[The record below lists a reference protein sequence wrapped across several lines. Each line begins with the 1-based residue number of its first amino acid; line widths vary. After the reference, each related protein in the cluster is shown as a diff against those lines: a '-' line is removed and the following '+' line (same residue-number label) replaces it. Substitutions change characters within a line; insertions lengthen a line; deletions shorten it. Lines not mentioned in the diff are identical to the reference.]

1 VTTLTDA
8 APATAVSRAMVHA
21 LVDYVVAKGYRPE
34 DGALGIR
41 GQLGSAEPLAFEHQG
56 RAVRVVGCESALAVR
71 EALLD
76 RPRDG
81 WLVIVTDRDEPDLGA
96 GLLAHLLGQQLRRP
110 DPWQAVR
117 QRFRAVSID
126 AQLTAERGHKEI
138 AVGLLEASPAAGWP
152 AATAGVLTRDHAY
165 GSVARALL
173 ELPEG
178 PVDLVSVLGW
188 TTRTTLPTR
197 IVELRERAGDPL
209 TDAVLRWVAAA
220 AGPVAALVAH
230 VLGSGRPTDL
240 VPFGLV
246 VDVLDQA
253 PDEQRSAAGTA
264 LARLTHHWG
273 RDHEDGVRL
282 VAPVAR
288 TVTAGLLSDRH
299 RQADA
304 RQAIDRAEALVR
316 EAGAEDLTL
325 GSDLLPSGLTRRF
338 SHLADPLSRDP
349 VRRRSE
355 IESAWLAVDGHAL
368 SPGDPRTGPFH
379 AAVRLAR
386 WLAGTGTRGPS
397 GNLAALA
404 QRQVEVDGW
413 VDSAV
418 NDAAAGVDD
427 PELGVA
433 LAAVLD
439 AARQVRDRH
448 DVEFATALARGTAD
462 ESGAGAGYLEHDGG
476 RTYLLER
483 VLPDVV
489 LPLARPE
496 SPVLLLV
503 LDGLSTGVATE
514 VLERLLGGTRPRWAE
529 QLLPGCDRRAG
540 GLAVLPTT
548 TEISRASLLTGTLT
562 RGEQAVEL
570 KGYQALTRA
579 HGLSRAAL
587 FHKRILDTTRL
598 GFSISDEVRSAID
611 DPEIALVTCVLNTID
626 DALDRSDPAGTS
638 WTADAVKHL
647 EPLLERARS
656 AGRRVVIT
664 ADHGHVVERRLGT
677 QRLHGAPGPARHRP
691 TGDPVEDGE
700 VVVAGPRVLAHG
712 GRAVLAVSERLRYG
726 PLKAGYHGGG
736 APAEAVVPLVL
747 LTPVELAEADGA
759 RPAPPQEPAW
769 WSLVALD
776 LPGPIAAPPVPA
788 TSTPTLF
795 DEPTSPAA
803 EHLSLGRRV
812 TASAAYAEARAL
824 AGRLRITDD
833 QVAKLVDRLAAAP
846 QRRLSLAQAAVV
858 LGVPPSSISGA
869 VEQARKVL
877 NVEGYPVLSREA
889 VTDTVI
895 LDVGLLVEQFGVT
908 L

>member
-1 VTTLTDA
+1 VN
-8 APATAVSRAMVHA
+8 
-21 LVDYVVAKGYRPE
+21 
-34 DGALGIR
+34 
-41 GQLGSAEPLAFEHQG
+41 
-56 RAVRVVGCESALAVR
+56 
-71 EALLD
+71 
-76 RPRDG
+76 
-81 WLVIVTDRDEPDLGA
+81 
-96 GLLAHLLGQQLRRP
+96 
-110 DPWQAVR
+110 
-117 QRFRAVSID
+117 
-126 AQLTAERGHKEI
+126 
-138 AVGLLEASPAAGWP
+138 
-152 AATAGVLTRDHAY
+152 
-165 GSVARALL
+165 
-173 ELPEG
+173 
-178 PVDLVSVLGW
+178 
-188 TTRTTLPTR
+188 
-197 IVELRERAGDPL
+197 
-209 TDAVLRWVAAA
+209 
-220 AGPVAALVAH
+220 
-230 VLGSGRPTDL
+230 
-240 VPFGLV
+240 
-246 VDVLDQA
+246 VLDQA

-273 RDHEDGVRL
+273 RDLEGGVRL

-325 GSDLLPSGLTRRF
+325 GSELLPSGLTRRF
-338 SHLADPLSRDP
+338 RHLAEPLSRDP
-349 VRRRSE
+349 VRRDPMRRRSE
-355 IESAWLAVDGHAL
+355 IESAWLAVDAHAL

-386 WLAGTGTRGPS
+386 WLAAGTDTRGPS
-397 GNLAALA
+397 GNLATLA

-413 VDSAV
+413 VDLAV

-427 PELGVA
+427 PELGAA

-448 DVEFATALARGTAD
+448 DGEFATALARGTA
-462 ESGAGAGYLEHDGG
+462 EEAGAGPGYLEHDGG
-476 RTYLLER
+476 RIYLLER

-489 LPLARPE
+489 LPLTRLE

-503 LDGLSTGVATE
+503 LDGLSTGVAAE
-514 VLERLLGGTRPRWAE
+514 VLERLLSGPRPRWAE
-529 QLLPGCDRRAG
+529 QLLPGCNRRAG
-540 GLAVLPTT
+540 GLAVLPTI
-548 TEISRASLLTGTLT
+548 TEISRASLLTGTLA

-579 HGLSRAAL
+579 HGLSGAAL

-626 DALDRSDPAGTS
+626 DALDRSDPAGTT

-677 QRLHGAPGPARHRP
+677 PRLHGAPGPARHRP

-700 VVVAGPRVLAHG
+700 VVVAGRRVLAHG

-747 LTPVELAEADGA
+747 LAPVELAEADNA
-759 RPAPPQEPAW
+759 RPAPPQQPDW
-769 WSLVALD
+769 WLLGALD
-776 LPGPIAAPPVPA
+776 AVVPVQTIATTATVPSGSIA
-788 TSTPTLF
+788 PTLF
-795 DEPTSPAA
+795 DESEPPTPSIAG
-803 EHLSLGRRV
+803 SLGGRIV
-812 TASAAYAEARAL
+812 ASAAYAEARTL
-824 AGRLRITDD
+824 AGRVRVTPE
-833 QVAKLVDRLAAAP
+833 QVARLVDRLVAVP
-846 QRRLSLAQAAVV
+846 QRRLTLAQCAVV
-858 LGVPPSSISGA
+858 LEVAPASIGGA
-869 VEQARKVL
+869 VEQVRKLL
-877 NVEGYPVLSREA
+877 NLEGYPVLSREA
-889 VTDTVI
+889 VTDTVL
-895 LDVGLLVEQFGVT
+895 LDVDLLVEQFGVQP
-908 L
+908 